1 MARRARAG
9 SLPAHNP
16 GMNDA
21 ATVAARR
28 RPPAW
33 QRWLLALGVAS
44 GLAGGAAVLH
54 AEPAATAQPTIV
66 LDKALTAVG
75 TGTVFPSG
83 VPTASVTLPDDWARS
98 NPGHEGIVWYR
109 VAFRFAES
117 TLPDELLALYV
128 DRACTNLQVLLN
140 GHLIFSGG
148 RMVEPTTRNC
158 ARPQLITLPPALL
171 NPRGNSLDL
180 RVVGHPAQGVGSV
193 RRAGGLSALE
203 LGLQSTLA
211 KDHAVR
217 SFWEPAWLR
226 GTSLVLVGLGCL
238 LLAIAWL
245 HKREVYFAYFGWLCL
260 GWAILSTAIGTLD
273 LPWDN
278 ATTEFMIASGW
289 PLLLACAVQFF
300 LSFAGLR
307 SRMIE
312 NVIALQWVAVPL
324 SLLLAGHGRLFLVA
338 SVWYAVLAAELFA
351 VVVLYLLTARRNRPQ
366 DVGPLM
372 LVAVIGAA
380 ALALE
385 LSVQW
390 GTAEAGPVSVAEC
403 VVPALLV
410 YIGVRLF
417 LMFARALR
425 ETVADRNRLA
435 EQMHRMSTEMEAR
448 VEQLTVQR
456 VEEQTARRVEQFTQQ
471 ERRRIASDLHDDL
484 GAKLLTIVHTSDSD
498 RIPQLA
504 REALDEMRLSVRGLA
519 GKPVRLDEALADWR
533 AEVMTR
539 LQQAAVEARWE
550 NPLEALEQT
559 LSARVFMQ
567 VTRILREAISN
578 VIKHSSATVCEV
590 RCRVA
595 GKTLEVRVR
604 DDGRGISA
612 DLQRGQGMTTMKRRA
627 KQIEGQCLVESRP
640 GFGVVISLTVPL

>member
-1 MARRARAG
+1 M
-9 SLPAHNP
+9 H
-16 GMNDA
+16 DA
-21 ATVAARR
+21 APVTTRSRPFVWRR
-28 RPPAW
+28 WLFWLGLALCGIALGAEPPPA
-33 QRWLLALGVAS
+33 AK
-44 GLAGGAAVLH
+44 
-54 AEPAATAQPTIV
+54 TQPTIV
-66 LDKALTAVG
+66 LDKALSAAG
-75 TGTVFPSG
+75 TGTTYPAG
-83 VPTASVTLPDDWARS
+83 MPTHAITLPDDWAKTY
-98 NPGHEGIVWYR
+98 PGHDGMVGYR
-109 VAFRFAES
+109 VAFRFAEAA
-117 TLPDELLALYV
+117 LPDELLGLYV

-140 GHLIFSGG
+140 GSLIYSGG
-148 RMVEPTTRNC
+148 RMVEPITRHC
-158 ARPQLITLPPALL
+158 GPPQLITLPPALL
-171 NPRGNSLDL
+171 NPRGNALDL
-180 RVVGHPAQGVGSV
+180 RIVGHPAESVGSI
-193 RRAGGLSALE
+193 RRAGGLSALQ

-211 KDHAVR
+211 KDHATR
-217 SFWEPAWLR
+217 TFWEPAWIR
-226 GTSLVLVGLGCL
+226 GTSLVLLALGGI

-245 HKREVYFAYFGWLCL
+245 HRREVYFAYFGWLCL
-260 GWAILSTAIGTLD
+260 GWAVVSTAIWTPD

-278 ATTEFMIASGW
+278 GSTEFVVSSAW
-289 PLLLACAVQFF
+289 PLLLACAVQFL

-307 SRMIE
+307 SRIIE
-312 NVIALQWVAVPL
+312 NVIALQWVAMPL
-324 SLLLAGHGRLFLVA
+324 SLLLAGPARLFAVA
-338 SVWYAVLAAELFA
+338 SVWYGLLAAELVA
-351 VVVLYLLTARRNRPQ
+351 VVVLYLLTARRQRPQ
-366 DVGPLM
+366 DFVPLLVVG
-372 LVAVIGAA
+372 VIGAA
-380 ALALE
+380 VLLLE
-385 LSVQW
+385 FAVQW
-390 GTAEAGPVSVAEC
+390 RLADASPVSIAEC
-403 VVPALLV
+403 VVPALLIYV
-410 YIGVRLF
+410 GVRLF

-435 EQMHRMSTEMEAR
+435 EQMHRMSTEMDAR

-484 GAKLLTIVHTSDSD
+484 GAKLLTIVHTSDSA

-519 GKPVRLDEALADWR
+519 GRPVRLDEALADWR

-550 NPLEALEQT
+550 NPNEALEQT

-578 VIKHSSATVCEV
+578 VIKHSSATVCEI
-590 RCRVA
+590 RCRVV

>member
-1 MARRARAG
+1 MHEADATR
-9 SLPAHNP
+9 SLRPRL
-16 GMNDA
+16 A
-21 ATVAARR
+21 AW
-28 RPPAW
+28 RP
-33 QRWLLALGVAS
+33 RWLLFI
-44 GLAGGAAVLH
+44 GLAVALAFAAAH
-54 AEPAATAQPTIV
+54 AQPSGQPIV
-66 LDKALTAVG
+66 RLDKALTALDAGNSFPVG
-75 TGTVFPSG
+75 
-83 VPTASVTLPDDWARS
+83 ASTTPVTLPDDWAKS
-98 NPGHEGIVWYR
+98 HPQHDGIVWYR
-109 VAFRFAES
+109 VAFRFAEA
-117 TLPDELLALYV
+117 TMPDELLALYV
-128 DRACTNLQVLLN
+128 DRACTNVQVLLN

-148 RMVEPTTRNC
+148 RMIEPTTRNC
-158 ARPQLITLPPALL
+158 ARPQLVTLPPALL

-180 RVVGHPAQGVGSV
+180 RVLGHRAESVGSI

-211 KDHAVR
+211 REHATR
-217 SFWEPAWLR
+217 TFWEPAWLR
-226 GTSLVLVGLGCL
+226 GTSLVLVALGGL

-245 HKREVYFAYFGWLCL
+245 HRREVYFAYFGWLCL
-260 GWAILSTAIGTLD
+260 GWAILTTATGTRD
-273 LPWDN
+273 MPWDN
-278 ATTEFMIASGW
+278 GTTEFMLASGW

-312 NVIALQWVAVPL
+312 NVVALQWVAMPL
-324 SLLLAGHGRLFLVA
+324 SLLLAGQGRLFAVA
-338 SVWYAVLAAELFA
+338 SVWYAVLSAELVA
-351 VVVLYLLTARRNRPQ
+351 VFILYLVMAKRHRPQ
-366 DVGPLM
+366 DVAPLT
-372 LVAVIGAA
+372 LVGTIGAA
-380 ALALE
+380 VLTLE
-385 LSVQW
+385 LAVQW
-390 GTAEAGPVSVAEC
+390 GAAEASPVSLAEC
-403 VVPALLV
+403 VIPALLIYV
-410 YIGVRLF
+410 GVRLF

-435 EQMHRMSTEMEAR
+435 EQMHRMSTEMDAR

-456 VEEQTARRVEQFTQQ
+456 VEEQTARRVELFTQQ

-484 GAKLLTIVHTSDSD
+484 GAKLLTIVHTSDSA

-539 LQQAAVEARWE
+539 LQQAAVEARWA
-550 NPLEALEQT
+550 NPEEALEQT
-559 LSARVFMQ
+559 LSARVFTQ

-590 RCRVA
+590 RCRVV

-627 KQIEGQCLVESRP
+627 KQIDGQCLVESRP

>member
-1 MARRARAG
+1 MQ
-9 SLPAHNP
+9 
-16 GMNDA
+16 DA
-21 ATVAARR
+21 ASVAARR
-28 RPPAW
+28 RSPAW
-33 QRWLLALGVAS
+33 QRWLVALCLVSA
-44 GLAGGAAVLH
+44 GAAL
-54 AEPAATAQPTIV
+54 AADPAAQPTIV
-66 LDKALTAVG
+66 LDKALSAAAG
-75 TGTVFPSG
+75 GSAFPKG
-83 VPTASVTLPDDWARS
+83 VPTTSVTLPDDWAKT
-98 NPGHEGIVWYR
+98 NPGHDGAVWYR
-109 VAFRFAES
+109 VAFRFAEA
-117 TLPDELLALYV
+117 TLPDELLALYL
-128 DRACTNLQVLLN
+128 DHACTNLQVLLN
-140 GHLIFSGG
+140 GNLIYSGG
-148 RMVEPTTRNC
+148 RMVEPITRNC
-158 ARPQLITLPPALL
+158 ARPLLITLPPALL
-171 NPRGNSLDL
+171 NPHGNALDL
-180 RVVGHPAQGVGSV
+180 RVVGHPAQSVGSI
-193 RRAGGLSALE
+193 RRAGGLSAVQ

-211 KDHAVR
+211 KNHATR
-217 SFWEPAWLR
+217 TFWEPAWIR

-238 LLAIAWL
+238 LLAIGWL
-245 HKREVYFAYFGWLCL
+245 HRREVYFAYFGWLCL
-260 GWAILSTAIGTLD
+260 GWAVMSTAIWTQD

-278 ATTEFMIASGW
+278 GATEFMLSSGW

-312 NVIALQWVAVPL
+312 NVLALQWVAMPL
-324 SLLLAGHGRLFLVA
+324 SLLLAGPGRLFVVA
-338 SVWYAVLAAELFA
+338 SVWYALLAAELVA
-351 VVVLYLLTARRNRPQ
+351 VVVLYLLTARRHRPQ

-372 LVAVIGAA
+372 LVGVVGAS

-385 LSVQW
+385 LGVQW
-390 GTAEAGPVSVAEC
+390 RATEANPVSITEC
-403 VVPALLV
+403 IVPALLIYV
-410 YIGVRLF
+410 GVRLF

-435 EQMHRMSTEMEAR
+435 EQMHRMSTEMETR

-456 VEEQTARRVEQFTQQ
+456 VEELTARRIEQFTQQ

-484 GAKLLTIVHTSDSD
+484 GAKLLTIVHTSDST

-519 GKPVRLDEALADWR
+519 GRPVRLDEALADWR

-550 NPLEALEQT
+550 NPEEALEQT

-567 VTRILREAISN
+567 VTRILREAVSN

-590 RCRVA
+590 RCRVV
-595 GKTLEVRVR
+595 GKSLEVRVR